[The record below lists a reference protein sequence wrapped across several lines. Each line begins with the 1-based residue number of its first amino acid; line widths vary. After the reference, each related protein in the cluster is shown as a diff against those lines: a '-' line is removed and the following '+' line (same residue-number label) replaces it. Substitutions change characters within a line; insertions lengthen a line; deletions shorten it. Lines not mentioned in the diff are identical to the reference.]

1 MYKLKNLNIQEEDAL
16 FTRLYQQHAPA
27 LLTHLVIHLP
37 SRMDAEDLLLDV
49 FVIALEQQTLLST
62 LSLEEQRLWLW
73 RVAHNRQI
81 DYYRRT
87 SRRKAV
93 TLDEVAEMLREED
106 EHAPERTALRHEEN
120 QTLLLYFKRL
130 PRLQQEVLRLRFVN
144 GLRSSEIAQLV
155 GKKDGAIRTLISRS
169 LNLLRETYSREKEE

>member
-1 MYKLKNLNIQEEDAL
+1 MYKLKNLPGQEEDTL

-27 LLTHLVIHLP
+27 LLTHFVVNLP

-49 FVIALEQQTLLST
+49 FVKALEHQALLST
-62 LSLEEQRLWLW
+62 FSLEEQRLWLW

-87 SRRKAV
+87 SHRKAV
-93 TLDEVAEMLREED
+93 ALDEVAEMLYEED
-106 EHAPERTALRHEEN
+106 ERAPERTALRHEESR
-120 QTLLLYFKRL
+120 TLLLHLKHL

-155 GKKDGAIRTLISRS
+155 GKKDGTIRTLISRS
-169 LNLLRETYSREKEE
+169 LNLLREIYSREKEE